1 MTEIRRAHHEAK
13 ARAAMYLSGGE
24 YSEKSAAQVL
34 LEVYGI
40 LSDIPDISQ
49 GSESDEAIRLLS

>member
-1 MTEIRRAHHEAK
+1 
-13 ARAAMYLSGGE
+13 MYLSGGE